1 MTTKII
7 FFIVFWILLAIIAYR
22 DGKTRR
28 ISNGLVL
35 MVAAAA
41 IFSIPFIPEPGL
53 AQRAVG
59 ALIVSVPL
67 IVLTLVV
74 PRSFGGG
81 DIKLAA
87 AMGLFLGWEGMLC
100 AFVIAV
106 LSAGVY
112 CAVMLVRRRMQIRS
126 VFAFGP
132 FLCLGGAVAACL
144 IFV

>member
-1 MTTKII
+1 MTIKII
-7 FFIVFWILLAIIAYR
+7 FLIVFWILLAIIAYR

-35 MVAAAA
+35 MVAVVT

-53 AQRAVG
+53 AQRVIG
-59 ALIVSVPL
+59 ALIVSIPL
-67 IVLTLVV
+67 IVLTLAV

-112 CAVMLVRRRMQIRS
+112 CAVMLARRRMQIRS

-132 FLCLGGAVAACL
+132 FLCLGGAVAAGL

>member
-7 FFIVFWILLAIIAYR
+7 LFIVFWILLAIIAYR

-35 MVAAAA
+35 MVAVVA

-53 AQRAVG
+53 AQRTVG

-67 IVLTLVV
+67 IVLTLAV

-87 AMGLFLGWEGMLC
+87 AMGFFLGWEGMLC

-112 CAVMLVRRRMQIRS
+112 CAVMLARQRMQIQS